1 MILLIMK
8 IINSSEEYGLLA
20 KLFHWVT
27 FIILIIQFPL
37 GLYLVSLD
45 FSEIRINLE
54 ELHIFIGIIV
64 FYLTLL
70 RLIWKFID
78 PKQSPK
84 RSLFKGQVIL
94 SKMNYFLMYLSLF
107 MITTSG
113 MLKKLFMGEE
123 LNLIFFK
130 LQFIK
135 SNFELADVYYT
146 LHIYSNYLLV
156 MLFAIHI
163 MAVIVHHTYF
173 KEKILNKML

>member
-1 MILLIMK
+1 MK
-8 IINSSEEYGLLA
+8 LFNSLYKYGLLA

-27 FIILIIQFPL
+27 FILLIIQIPL
-37 GLYLVSLD
+37 GLYLVKLD

-107 MITTSG
+107 MITASG
-113 MLKKLFMGEE
+113 ILKKLFMGEE

-130 LQFIK
+130 LQFVK

>member
-1 MILLIMK
+1 MK
-8 IINSSEEYGLLA
+8 LFNSLYKYGLLA

-27 FIILIIQFPL
+27 FIVLIIQIPL
-37 GLYLVSLD
+37 GLYLVKLD

-94 SKMNYFLMYLSLF
+94 SKINYFFMYLSLF
-107 MITTSG
+107 TITTSG
-113 MLKKLFMGEE
+113 ILKKLFMGEE

-130 LQFIK
+130 LQFVK

>member
-1 MILLIMK
+1 MK
-8 IINSSEEYGLLA
+8 LFNSLYKYGLLA

-27 FIILIIQFPL
+27 FIVLIIQIPL
-37 GLYLVSLD
+37 GLYLVKLD

-107 MITTSG
+107 MITASG
-113 MLKKLFMGEE
+113 ILKKLFMGEE

-130 LQFIK
+130 LQFVK

-163 MAVIVHHTYF
+163 MAVIVHRTYF

>member
-1 MILLIMK
+1 MK
-8 IINSSEEYGLLA
+8 LFNSLYKYGLLA
-20 KLFHWVT
+20 KLFHWLT

-54 ELHIFIGIIV
+54 ELHIFVGIII
-64 FYLTLL
+64 FYFTLL

-84 RSLFKGQVIL
+84 RSLFRGQIIL
-94 SKMNYFLMYLSLF
+94 SKINYFLMYLSLF
-107 MITTSG
+107 SITTSG
-113 MLKKLFMGEE
+113 ILKKLFMGEK

-130 LQFIK
+130 LQFVK
-135 SNFELADVYYT
+135 SNFELSDVFYT

-156 MLFAIHI
+156 LLFVIHI
-163 MAVIVHHTYF
+163 FAVIVHHTFY

>member
-1 MILLIMK
+1 MK
-8 IINSSEEYGLLA
+8 LFNSLYKYGLLA

-27 FIILIIQFPL
+27 FIVLIIQIPL
-37 GLYLVSLD
+37 GLYLVKLD

-107 MITTSG
+107 MITASG
-113 MLKKLFMGEE
+113 ILKKLFMGEE

-130 LQFIK
+130 LQIVK

>member
-1 MILLIMK
+1 MILITVKLY
-8 IINSSEEYGLLA
+8 NSLYKYGLLS

-27 FIILIIQFPL
+27 FILLIIQIPL
-37 GLYLVSLD
+37 GLYLVKLD
-45 FSEIRINLE
+45 FSEERISLE
-54 ELHIFIGIIV
+54 ELHIILGIII
-64 FYLTLL
+64 FYFTLL
-70 RLIWKFID
+70 RLIWKFKD
-78 PKQSPK
+78 PKKSPK
-84 RSLFKGQVIL
+84 LGKFKGQIIL
-94 SKMNYFLMYLSLF
+94 SKINYFLMYLSLF

-130 LQFIK
+130 LQFVK

-163 MAVIVHHTYF
+163 MAVIVHHTHF

>member
-1 MILLIMK
+1 MK
-8 IINSSEEYGLLA
+8 LFNSLYKYGLLA

-27 FIILIIQFPL
+27 FIVLIIQIPL
-37 GLYLVSLD
+37 GLYLVKLD

-107 MITTSG
+107 MITASG
-113 MLKKLFMGEE
+113 ILKKLFMGEE

-130 LQFIK
+130 LQFVK

-163 MAVIVHHTYF
+163 MAVIVHHTHF

>member
-1 MILLIMK
+1 MK
-8 IINSSEEYGLLA
+8 LFNSLYKYGLLA

-27 FIILIIQFPL
+27 FIVLIIQIPL
-37 GLYLVSLD
+37 GLYLVKLD
-45 FSEIRINLE
+45 FSELRINLE
-54 ELHIFIGIIV
+54 ELHIFVGIIV

-107 MITTSG
+107 MITASG
-113 MLKKLFMGEE
+113 ILKKLFMGEE
-123 LNLIFFK
+123 LNLFFFK
-130 LQFIK
+130 LQFVK

>member
-1 MILLIMK
+1 MK
-8 IINSSEEYGLLA
+8 LFNSLYKYGLLA

-27 FIILIIQFPL
+27 FIVLIIQIPL
-37 GLYLVSLD
+37 GLYLVKLD

-107 MITTSG
+107 MITASG
-113 MLKKLFMGEE
+113 ILKKLFMGEE

-130 LQFIK
+130 LQFVK

>member
-1 MILLIMK
+1 MK
-8 IINSSEEYGLLA
+8 LFNSLYKYGLLA

-27 FIILIIQFPL
+27 FIVLIIQIPL
-37 GLYLVSLD
+37 GLYLVKLD

-107 MITTSG
+107 MITASG
-113 MLKKLFMGEE
+113 ILKKLFMGEE

-130 LQFIK
+130 LQFVK
-135 SNFELADVYYT
+135 SNFELSNIFYT

-156 MLFAIHI
+156 LLFVIHI
-163 MAVIVHHTYF
+163 SAVIIHQVFY

>member
-1 MILLIMK
+1 MK
-8 IINSSEEYGLLA
+8 LFNSLYKYGLLA

-27 FIILIIQFPL
+27 FIVLIIQIPL
-37 GLYLVSLD
+37 GLYLVKLD

-107 MITTSG
+107 MITASG
-113 MLKKLFMGEE
+113 ILKKLFMGEE

-130 LQFIK
+130 LQFVK

-156 MLFAIHI
+156 MLFVIHI